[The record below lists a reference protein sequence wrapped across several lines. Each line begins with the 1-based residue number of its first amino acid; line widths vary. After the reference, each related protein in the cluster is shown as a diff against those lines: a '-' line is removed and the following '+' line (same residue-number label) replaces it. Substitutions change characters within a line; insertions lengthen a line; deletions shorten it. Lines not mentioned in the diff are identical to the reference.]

1 MENTIRALSSISPTG
16 NIRDIDFVILVG
28 GSALD
33 FEIPEFVTD
42 KLSQYSIVAG
52 RGNIRSSQG
61 PRNAVAT
68 GLILDIP
75 QSRGDLVEK

>member
-1 MENTIRALSSISPTG
+1 MENTIRALNSVSLTG
-16 NIRDIDFVILVG
+16 NIRDIQFVILVG

-33 FEIPEFVTD
+33 FEVPEFVTD

-52 RGNIRSSQG
+52 RGNIRSTEG

-68 GLILDIP
+68 GLVL
-75 QSRGDLVEK
+75 DLVRNSGD